1 MRLLAI
7 LALVCTLGCSK
18 QEDLRPFVAVA
29 GAYGIMQSEPT
40 PAPSPDVCE
49 NCGGR
54 GVVGDG
60 VIEIPCPACRKGEL
74 FEVIVE
80 TPPAVVT
87 PPASPHCKDGKCPP
101 SRTTRR

>member
-7 LALVCTLGCSK
+7 LAIVCTLGCSK

-29 GAYGIMQSEPT
+29 GAYGLMQAQPT
-40 PAPSPDVCE
+40 PAPAPDVCE

-60 VIEIPCPACRKGEL
+60 VVEVPCPVCRKGEL

-80 TPPAVVT
+80 PP
-87 PPASPHCKDGKCPP
+87 PPVPAAASPPCKDGQCPP
-101 SRTTRR
+101 SRTIRR

>member
-7 LALVCTLGCSK
+7 IALVCTLGCST

-29 GAYGIMQSEPT
+29 GAYGIMQTEPT
-40 PAPSPDVCE
+40 PATAPGVCE

-74 FEVIVE
+74 FEVIVQ
-80 TPPAVVT
+80 PPAT
-87 PPASPHCKDGKCPP
+87 LPAAPPCKDGTCPP
-101 SRTTRR
+101 SRTIRR